1 MWIVKRPHPLTAA
14 DLRKNVERL
23 QRSQKCDDS
32 SPPMATIYVQIVAR
46 MGRERV
52 RLRNGNLS
60 LHTDELQR
68 AADLEQVLYKAIRK
82 HD

>member
-1 MWIVKRPHPLTAA
+1 MWIVKRPHPLSAL

-23 QRSQKCDDS
+23 QRSQKYDNS
-32 SPPMATIYVQIVAR
+32 SPPMATVYVQVVAR
-46 MGRERV
+46 LGRETV

-68 AADLEQVLYKAIRK
+68 AAELEQFLYKALSKRG
-82 HD
+82 